1 MGPVAVSVL
10 VNIVLRNGLAPEYTT
25 LDMMDVDAS
34 INNVHVNALAVFRF
48 VLVESEGSEAKPL
61 AVRNTP

>member
-1 MGPVAVSVL
+1 MAVPVL
-10 VNIVLRNGLAPEYTT
+10 VNIVLENSLAPGHTT

-34 INNVHVNALAVFRF
+34 INNVHVNALTVFRF